1 MTLTLDLVARIQRTS
16 EDPGPE
22 PGLYQTDEDYDSA
35 VGRILAARSTGEDA
49 WLFAYG
55 SLIWKPEV
63 QHIEEC
69 KGTARGW
76 HRSFC
81 FEVTRFR
88 GTRERPGLMMALDRG
103 GQCVGVMYRLPR
115 VALQVQLDKLFR
127 REFTVKPANTLPR
140 WITVQTHQ
148 GPLRAITFVINRSA
162 RAYVGRLPP
171 EGIADILASAC
182 GHWGSGAEYLYNTVS
197 RLEAYGIHDRSLW
210 RLQELVAAK
219 IASDHVP
226 GTKSEAKTA

>member
-1 MTLTLDLVARIQRTS
+1 RAS

-35 VGRILAARSTGEDA
+35 VGHIIAAHSPGEDA

-69 KGTARGW
+69 EGTARGW

-81 FEVTRFR
+81 FKVTRFR

-103 GQCVGVMYRLPR
+103 GQCVGVMYRLPG

-148 GPLRAITFVINRSA
+148 GPLRAITFVMNRNA

-171 EGIADILASAC
+171 EGIADILATAS
-182 GHWGSGAEYLYNTVS
+182 GHWGPARSISTTRSRIWKRTASMIEVFGAC
-197 RLEAYGIHDRSLW
+197 RSLLLP
-210 RLQELVAAK
+210 R
-219 IASDHVP
+219 
-226 GTKSEAKTA
+226 